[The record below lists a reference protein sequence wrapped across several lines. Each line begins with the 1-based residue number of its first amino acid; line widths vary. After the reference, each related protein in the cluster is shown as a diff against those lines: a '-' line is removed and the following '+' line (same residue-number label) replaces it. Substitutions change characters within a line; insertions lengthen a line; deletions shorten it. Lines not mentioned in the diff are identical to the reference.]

1 MFANTQMSGVD
12 MGFPDVCLT
21 PTPAGPVPVPYPNV
35 AAGPMAVPA
44 VYNVL
49 FMCTPAHNMSTVVP
63 LTNGD
68 NAGVATGVAS
78 ATVMGPSRHLTGAF
92 TVLVGG
98 MPATRM
104 TSMSLQNSTNCPGA
118 RIAPSQTKVLLLAP

>member
-1 MFANTQMSGVD
+1 MFANSQMGGQD

-21 PTPAGPVPVPYPNV
+21 PVGPAVVPIPYPNI
-35 AAGPMAVPA
+35 AAGPMGVPA
-44 VYNVL
+44 AYKVL
-49 FMCTPAHNMSTVVP
+49 FQGTPAHNLSTVVP

-78 ATVMGPSRHLTGAF
+78 GTVMGPSRHLTGAF

-98 MPATRM
+98 MPATRL
-104 TSMSLQNSTNCPGA
+104 TSMSLQNSTNCPGM
-118 RIAPSQTKVLLLAP
+118 RVSPSQTKVLLLAP